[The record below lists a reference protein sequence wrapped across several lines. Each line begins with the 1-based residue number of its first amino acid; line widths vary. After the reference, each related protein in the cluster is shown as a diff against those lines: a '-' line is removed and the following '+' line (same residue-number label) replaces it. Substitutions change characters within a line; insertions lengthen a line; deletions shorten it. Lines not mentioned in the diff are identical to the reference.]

1 MGDIILGKEIS
12 MNKNLENK
20 KIALITALTTIAL
33 ILTIILFIVVISK
46 SI

>member
-12 MNKNLENK
+12 MNKDLENK
-20 KIALITALTTIAL
+20 KIALITALKTIAL
-33 ILTIILFIVVISK
+33 ILTVVLFIVVISK

>member
-1 MGDIILGKEIS
+1 MGDIILGKEYIL
-12 MNKNLENK
+12 NKDLENK

-33 ILTIILFIVVISK
+33 ILTVVLFIVVISK